1 MLAVEDF
8 EPASLRIIHIILDIA
23 PRLSF
28 EHPQTPSDD
37 IPGWSLKSVIQR
49 CKVNHSFSGNKRTT
63 PFHSAAEHGRSEIV
77 AHMLSRGD
85 SLLSTAGGSLDP
97 QNFLKILQKSR
108 PGHEDDLSALGLS
121 AMSGNGLETVK
132 ILLEYNPK
140 IAISPTDETFE
151 TSLKRGRVHIVD
163 AFFKY
168 DDLQKEFITAKNIL
182 STLDYLNKNT
192 PEQGDPPESYMKI
205 VCTLISHAPTKEEI
219 TDKVVKR
226 IIQLNLR
233 RVWESRNRNIEL
245 EISGF
250 LHIAVQCQ
258 NTEFVKMFMDEY
270 PESVFLPINKKYALW
285 HNNRLA
291 SEQCR
296 SIEDLQSEANR
307 NIREMLVNRI
317 IKGKPALKMQRLLE
331 IFRDSKV
338 DELCFDLSRF
348 NSKKYPVSDFVRSLI
363 SHQDNP
369 DLLSY
374 EHTLKY
380 AEFPNLD
387 AKDDEKEIFG
397 DDVHYEHTE
406 VFLILDW
413 LRNDKKVREIIE
425 LTVPDRLVNP
435 HNEVKIGNYVKLF
448 QVQALNWRFLDL
460 SITVLP
466 DQETKER
473 IKELHL
479 YASGKRAAI
488 SHWTSEN
495 GILTLPNELKVSY
508 KPDSWNPA
516 QMRLADLEEIY
527 RDYVHALRTKDEYE
541 FRPIKVALIDN
552 GVLSISPRAE
562 NLWDNPNHVH
572 TFDKLSNNG
581 SFRNSKMNHQNE
593 DSKDLNKDV
602 KSNLRK
608 ETENHKTLWSRI
620 KGGQSFVEDNFR
632 VSPWLF
638 ASNPHGTQMANLIC
652 AIDPWCDLYVA
663 KVTDGQAGIMPA
675 RVTRAIRWAIS
686 QNVDIISMSF
696 AISEK
701 TKDLEAAC
709 NVAAD
714 HGIVL
719 LCSTHDE
726 GLGVSTTYPA
736 SFHNTITIT
745 ACDDYG
751 KVLRPGPSSDTG
763 SFQYKVQG
771 QSVAAG
777 VIPFLDSDDYISGSS
792 VATAITAGLSSL
804 ILSCDRIAKYDPK
817 NRTSQRTQSDDSPK
831 TMLAKESKDYILLE
845 NFAEINK
852 KIQDGRDIDAEEIIS
867 SYFQQGKFS
876 EE

>member
-1 MLAVEDF
+1 MDNPNF
-8 EPASLRIIHIILDIA
+8 RIIRIILDIV
-23 PRLSF
+23 PHLSF
-28 EHPQTPSDD
+28 ESLQPANE
-37 IPGWSLKSVIQR
+37 IRGWGEESVMKR
-49 CKVNHSFSGNKRTT
+49 CKANHSYGRNKKTT
-63 PFHSAAEHGRSEIV
+63 PFHAAVEDERTQIV
-77 AHMLSRGD
+77 AHMLNRGD
-85 SLLSTAGGSLDP
+85 SLLSTTGGGWDLQD
-97 QNFLKILQKSR
+97 FIKILQR
-108 PGHEDDLSALGLS
+108 PKPDRLSSLSALGL
-121 AMSGNGLETVK
+121 AAINNNGMETVEM
-132 ILLEYNPK
+132 LLRYNPK
-140 IAISPTDETFE
+140 IAMSPTDKTFE
-151 TSLKRGRVHIVD
+151 TSLKEGKDGIVD
-163 AFFKY
+163 AFFEY
-168 DDLQKEFITAKNIL
+168 EELQKEFITAKNIL
-182 STLDYLNKNT
+182 LALEYLSKNT
-192 PEQGDPPESYMKI
+192 PKQGDPPESYMKV
-205 VCTLISHAPTKEEI
+205 VCTLISHAPTKEELN
-219 TDKVVKR
+219 DEVVKE

-233 RVWESRNRNIEL
+233 RVWESRNKNIEL
-245 EISGF
+245 EISEF

-258 NTEFVKMFMDEY
+258 NAEFVKMFMDEY
-270 PESVFLPINKKYALW
+270 PDM
-285 HNNRLA
+285 
-291 SEQCR
+291 
-296 SIEDLQSEANR
+296 EDLQSEANR
-307 NIREMLVNRI
+307 NIREMLVTKI
-317 IKGKPALKMQRLLE
+317 IKGNPDLGMQQLLE
-331 IFRDSKV
+331 IFRDSEFE
-338 DELCFDLSRF
+338 ELCFDLSRF
-348 NSKKYPVSDFVRSLI
+348 NSKKYLVSDFVRSLI

-397 DDVHYEHTE
+397 DDVHYEHAE

-435 HNEVKIGNYVKLF
+435 HNEVKIGNYVKFF
-448 QVQALNWRFLDL
+448 QVQVLNWRFLDL

-466 DQETKER
+466 DQETKDR

-495 GILTLPNELKVSY
+495 GILTLPNLKVSCTS
-508 KPDSWNPA
+508 DSWNPA
-516 QMRLADLEEIY
+516 QMRLADLEEM
-527 RDYVHALRTKDEYE
+527 
-541 FRPIKVALIDN
+541 PIKVALIDN
-552 GVLSISPRAE
+552 GVLSISPR
-562 NLWDNPNHVH
+562 
-572 TFDKLSNNG
+572 LSNNG
-581 SFRNSKMNHQNE
+581 SFRNSNMNHQGE
-593 DSKDLNKDV
+593 DSKDQSNDNK
-602 KSNLRK
+602 SIFRK
-608 ETENHKTLWSRI
+608 ESENHKTLWSRI
-620 KGGQSFVEDNFR
+620 KGGKSFVEDNSR

-675 RVTRAIRWAIS
+675 RVTRAIEWAIS
-686 QNVDIISMSF
+686 RNVDIISMSF

-701 TKDLEAAC
+701 TDELEAAC
-709 NVAAD
+709 NTAAAA
-714 HGIVL
+714 GIVL

-751 KVLRPGPSSDTG
+751 KVLRPGPPNDTG

-804 ILSCDRIAKYDPK
+804 ILSCDRIAKNEPKKFSSKERSPK
-817 NRTSQRTQSDDSPK
+817 NVYPSTPVHEKHKRYKENTITNHLK
-831 TMLAKESKDYILLE
+831 EMLAKESKDYILME

-852 KIQDGRDIDAEEIIS
+852 KIQDGRDIVAKEIIS
-867 SYFQQGKFS
+867 SYFRSVRFS
-876 EE
+876 EK